1 MVNASRAAGVRWRDE
16 MRSDLAGTVSGALV
30 LGVGGRL
37 AMAALPV
44 VRGVSPRFSWLGSLE
59 VVLLGAAH
67 GSAGELVWAALW
79 RRWRSAARTAYLVC
93 GMVAEALVARWTR
106 RVGDDRT

>member
-1 MVNASRAAGVRWRDE
+1 
-16 MRSDLAGTVSGALV
+16 
-30 LGVGGRL
+30 
-37 AMAALPV
+37 
-44 VRGVSPRFSWLGSLE
+44 
-59 VVLLGAAH
+59 LLGAAH
-67 GSAGELVWAALW
+67 GSAGELVLAALW